1 MRFFFSFQAKILYK
15 PVPFTEDEREN
26 IKMTIQSNVYR
37 YLGILLEGR
46 DRFEEES
53 LAENKEQCS
62 DEADPTG
69 INAF

>member
-1 MRFFFSFQAKILYK
+1 
-15 PVPFTEDEREN
+15 
-26 IKMTIQSNVYR
+26 MTIQSNVYR

>member
-1 MRFFFSFQAKILYK
+1 M
-15 PVPFTEDEREN
+15 
-26 IKMTIQSNVYR
+26 YR

-53 LAENKEQCS
+53 LAEIKEQCS